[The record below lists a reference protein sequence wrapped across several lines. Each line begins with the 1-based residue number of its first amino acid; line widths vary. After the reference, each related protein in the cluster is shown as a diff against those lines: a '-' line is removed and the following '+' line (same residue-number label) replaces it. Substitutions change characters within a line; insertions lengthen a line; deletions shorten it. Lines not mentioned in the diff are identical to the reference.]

1 MAKISK
7 GFGELLKQ
15 QRRSQGSASTKTSTI
30 KIQNQNS
37 TPPLRN
43 YEEQEKRIGEIVGL
57 DKDGEVNFV
66 NEKTLNSFYEYLV
79 QNLTLPC
86 EVTGSEDFPWE
97 EYYIIGGGSKQEHN
111 KLRKTKPSY
120 LDTYELLKVVYTVEG
135 YSELMV
141 AVKRTSDKKK
151 FTLPLADLEVSNGN
165 SQNARL
171 IDDYAFWYVNWR

>member
-1 MAKISK
+1 M
-7 GFGELLKQ
+7 
-15 QRRSQGSASTKTSTI
+15 
-30 KIQNQNS
+30 
-37 TPPLRN
+37 
-43 YEEQEKRIGEIVGL
+43 
-57 DKDGEVNFV
+57 
-66 NEKTLNSFYEYLV
+66 

-97 EYYIIGGGSKQEHN
+97 EYYIIGGGSKKEHN

-151 FTLPLADLEVSNGN
+151 FTLPLADLEVSDGN
-165 SQNARL
+165 SQNYRL

>member
-7 GFGELLKQ
+7 GFGELFKQ
-15 QRRSQGSASTKTSTI
+15 QRKLQNSSSTKPSTI

-37 TPPLRN
+37 TPPPRN
-43 YEEQEKRIGEIVGL
+43 YEEQEQRIGGIVGL
-57 DKDGEVNFV
+57 DRDGEINFV
-66 NEKTLNSFYEYLV
+66 SEKTLNSFYEYLV

-97 EYYIIGGGSKQEHN
+97 EYYIIGGGSKKEHN

-120 LDTYELLKVVYTVEG
+120 LDTYDLLKVVYTVED

-151 FTLPLADLEVSNGN
+151 FTLSLADLEATDGN
-165 SQNARL
+165 SQNYQL

>member
-1 MAKISK
+1 MAKTSK

-15 QRRSQGSASTKTSTI
+15 QRKSQGSSSAKPSTI
-30 KIQNQNS
+30 KIQNQNPA
-37 TPPLRN
+37 PPTRN

-57 DKDGEVNFV
+57 GKDGEVNFV

-97 EYYIIGGGSKQEHN
+97 EYYIIGGGSKKEHN
-111 KLRKTKPSY
+111 KLRETKPSY
-120 LDTYELLKVVYTVEG
+120 LDTYELLKVLYTVKD

-151 FTLPLADLEVSNGN
+151 FTLSLADLEVSDDN
-165 SQNARL
+165 SQNYQL
-171 IDDYAFWYVNWR
+171 IDNYAFWYVNWR